1 MTEFLQDYG
10 LIVLF
15 AVVALQAMGVGGFPG
30 KTLLVTAAIL
40 AARGHF
46 SIVSVLAVGLVA
58 LVLGGYA
65 GYWIGRTGGR
75 RLVDRFLPER
85 LEKLVVRAEAFFAE
99 QGPRAVFFARF
110 LPGLKVVAAP
120 AAGISKMPWR
130 SFALWHAL
138 AAIVFTFGFGLAAY
152 VAGQAAI
159 EFVEHYGLYAAI
171 PIALAIVAWFVFKRS
186 RRGDRVA
193 VAPHS

>member
-30 KTLLVTAAIL
+30 KTVLVTAAIL

-46 SIVSVLAVGLVA
+46 SIVSVIAVGLVA
-58 LVLGGYA
+58 LVLGGCA

-75 RLVDRFLPER
+75 RLVDRFLPRR
-85 LEKLVVRAEAFFAE
+85 LERLVVRAESFFEE
-99 QGPRAVFFARF
+99 QGPRAVFVARF

-120 AAGISKMPWR
+120 VAGIAQMSWR
-130 SFALWHAL
+130 SFAFWHTL
-138 AAIVFTFGFGLAAY
+138 ASIVFTLGFGIGAYLA
-152 VAGQAAI
+152 GEAAI
-159 EFVEHYGLYAAI
+159 ELVEQYGFYAVI
-171 PIALAIVAWFVFKRS
+171 PIALAIAAWFAFKRW
-186 RRGDRVA
+186 RRGDGVA
-193 VAPHS
+193 GAHS

>member
-1 MTEFLQDYG
+1 VTEFLQDYG

-30 KTLLVTAAIL
+30 KTALVTAAIL

-46 SIVSVLAVGLVA
+46 SIVSVLVVGLVA
-58 LVLGGYA
+58 LVLGGYS

-75 RLVDRFLPER
+75 RLVDRFLPAR
-85 LEKLVVRAEAFFAE
+85 LEKLVVRAEAFFEE

-120 AAGISKMPWR
+120 AAGISQMRWR

-138 AAIVFTFGFGLAAY
+138 AAIATLGFGIAAY
-152 VAGQAAI
+152 LAGEAAI
-159 EFVEHYGLYAAI
+159 EFVEHYGFYAAI
-171 PIALAIVAWFVFKRS
+171 HIALAIVAWFAFKRW
-186 RRGDRVA
+186 RRGNGIA
-193 VAPHS
+193 VAPHG